1 MGVSLEQ
8 RVKAIYVLSRS
19 TMGMEWPWRWE
30 WEMALLDSW
39 LLPSQLQ
46 LILWFRVFKL
56 VFYSGVGCPQFQ
68 ALVSQSLK
76 LPHGISLV
84 LGEERSTATHPC
96 LLARN
101 IPAIQMGVA
110 HTALGKMPGG
120 GLSCASACEEGE
132 CGKGFPEL
140 ES

>member
-1 MGVSLEQ
+1 LGVSLEQ
-8 RVKAIYVLSRS
+8 RVKASYVLSRS

-46 LILWFRVFKL
+46 LILWFRVFEL

-76 LPHGISLV
+76 
-84 LGEERSTATHPC
+84 
-96 LLARN
+96 
-101 IPAIQMGVA
+101 
-110 HTALGKMPGG
+110 
-120 GLSCASACEEGE
+120 
-132 CGKGFPEL
+132 
-140 ES
+140 